1 MKKLT
6 VAFFVILILLNACTS
21 SSNPAESTLNKK
33 NESESTAAS
42 AEPTQ
47 TSKTDQL
54 LADYLAGEEVDTS
67 VLNPAD
73 FSEFSRKLAKK
84 LNAERGI
91 NPVVY
96 NNEAYISPDNFMMM
110 NYDGHPDQNETITMF
125 HPIEGFDADG
135 NLQIS
140 VNGKVTTIENSADMD
155 WGQSGYITD
164 PTDSRI
170 DWPLLEKGKSGYSTV
185 QYPLVHTDY
194 QEILIP
200 VILLDKNLGEL
211 FLNGQQPRSQ
221 HNLQFYIVETDNN
234 GNPTVLRVV
243 LVMPGPIFRLFE
255 ENSRDRFET
264 TGGGIIED
272 YSSFYTNLK
281 ENSTYYLSV
290 AINQD
295 EVYKSYMKV
304 NHDGYQGITFG
315 NDAFSILTNQEI
327 DNTSILALTAIN
339 LIKAV
344 N

>member
-110 NYDGHPDQNETITMF
+110 NYDGHADMDETITMYY
-125 HPIEGFDADG
+125 PIDGFDTVG
-135 NLQIS
+135 NLQ
-140 VNGKVTTIENSADMD
+140 VNMNGIVTTIENSADVD
-155 WGQSGYITD
+155 WNQRVTD
-164 PTDSRI
+164 PKDPNFNWPKTDVYSAGYTEAQGRV
-170 DWPLLEKGKSGYSTV
+170 EKGFEIFPAILLSKDSGIVFLEEFGEKSLYPFLTIISDSTGKPILAREFLAFAGPKFYLQEEGSSFTTVSSISIDQNWQSFYETLSENTIYYLAGLADQELFYDLLQFHLNGYS
-185 QYPLVHTDY
+185 
-194 QEILIP
+194 
-200 VILLDKNLGEL
+200 G
-211 FLNGQQPRSQ
+211 
-221 HNLQFYIVETDNN
+221 IVEVGDVYPVLDQKKTNN
-234 GNPTVLRVV
+234 KDML
-243 LVMPGPIFRLFE
+243 LLM
-255 ENSRDRFET
+255 
-264 TGGGIIED
+264 
-272 YSSFYTNLK
+272 
-281 ENSTYYLSV
+281 
-290 AINQD
+290 
-295 EVYKSYMKV
+295 
-304 NHDGYQGITFG
+304 
-315 NDAFSILTNQEI
+315 
-327 DNTSILALTAIN
+327 NTL
-339 LIKAV
+339 LIKRTEQEA
-344 N
+344 NHSK